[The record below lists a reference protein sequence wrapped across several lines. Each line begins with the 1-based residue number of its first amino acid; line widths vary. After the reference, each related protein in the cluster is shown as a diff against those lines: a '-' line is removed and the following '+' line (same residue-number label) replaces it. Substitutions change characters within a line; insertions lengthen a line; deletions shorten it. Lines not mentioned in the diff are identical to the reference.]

1 MESNCSEW
9 FRTWFDSPYYKI
21 LYSHRSEEEAALFID
36 NLLSFMDLPER
47 SRVLDV
53 ACGRG
58 RHSVYLNEKGFNVVG
73 IDLSNNSISD
83 AKKHENATL
92 HFLTEDMRSFELGV
106 KFEAIFNLFTSFGY
120 FDSQDENKKV
130 LQRIQLH
137 LKENGLFVMDYFNA
151 TKVERELIPFETK
164 SIQGVDFKISKKIEN
179 GQIIKTITFE
189 GKEGKYEFEEK
200 VQLLKANEILDMIS
214 GQGLKIVRTF
224 GDYFL
229 SEFDEINSDRII
241 VIASN

>member
-21 LYSHRSEEEAALFID
+21 LYSNRSEEEAALFID
-36 NLLSFMDLPER
+36 NLLAFIDLPDG
-47 SRVLDV
+47 SRLLDL

-58 RHSVYLNEKGFNVVG
+58 RHSVYLNEKGYNVVG
-73 IDLSNNSISD
+73 VDLSNNSISD
-83 AKKHENATL
+83 AKKHENPTL

-106 KFEAIFNLFTSFGY
+106 KFDGIFNLFTSFGY
-120 FDSQDENKKV
+120 FQSQEENKKV
-130 LQRIQLH
+130 LQRIKLH
-137 LKENGLFVMDYFNA
+137 LKNEGHFVMDYFNA
-151 TKVERELIPFETK
+151 TKVEKGLIPFETK
-164 SIQGVDFKISKKIEN
+164 TIQGVEFNISKKIED
-179 GQIIKTITFE
+179 GQIIKTISFE
-189 GKEGKYEFEEK
+189 GKEGKFEFQEK
-200 VQLLKANEILDMIS
+200 VQLLKATEILEMIS

-229 SEFDEINSDRII
+229 NEFDETNSDRII

>member
-47 SRVLDV
+47 SRVLDL

-83 AKKHENATL
+83 AKKHE
-92 HFLTEDMRSFELGV
+92 
-106 KFEAIFNLFTSFGY
+106 
-120 FDSQDENKKV
+120 
-130 LQRIQLH
+130 
-137 LKENGLFVMDYFNA
+137 
-151 TKVERELIPFETK
+151 
-164 SIQGVDFKISKKIEN
+164 IS
-179 GQIIKTITFE
+179 
-189 GKEGKYEFEEK
+189 
-200 VQLLKANEILDMIS
+200 S
-214 GQGLKIVRTF
+214 
-224 GDYFL
+224 
-229 SEFDEINSDRII
+229 
-241 VIASN
+241 

>member
-21 LYSHRSEEEAALFID
+21 LYSNRSEEEAALFID
-36 NLLSFMDLPER
+36 NLLAFIDLPDG
-47 SRVLDV
+47 SRLLDL

-58 RHSVYLNEKGFNVVG
+58 RHSVYLNEKGYNVVG
-73 IDLSNNSISD
+73 VDLSNNSISD
-83 AKKHENATL
+83 AKKYENPTL

-106 KFEAIFNLFTSFGY
+106 KFDAIFNLFTSFGY
-120 FDSQDENKKV
+120 FQSQEENKKV
-130 LQRIQLH
+130 LQRIKLH
-137 LKENGLFVMDYFNA
+137 LKNDGHFVMDYFNA
-151 TKVERELIPFETK
+151 TKVEKGLIPFETK
-164 SIQGVDFKISKKIEN
+164 TIQGVEFNISKKIED
-179 GQIIKTITFE
+179 GQIIKTISFE
-189 GKEGKYEFEEK
+189 GKERKFEFQEK
-200 VQLLKANEILDMIS
+200 VQLLKAAEILEMIS

-229 SEFDEINSDRII
+229 NEFDETNSDRFI

>member
-1 MESNCSEW
+1 MESNCTEW

-21 LYSHRSEEEAALFID
+21 LYSNRSEEEAAHFID
-36 NLLSFMDLPER
+36 SLLDFINLPER
-47 SRVLDV
+47 SRVLDL

-58 RHSVYLNEKGFNVVG
+58 RHSIYLNEKGFNVVG

-83 AKKHENATL
+83 AKKHENARL
-92 HFLTEDMRSFELGV
+92 HFLTEDMRSFDLGV

-120 FDSQDENKKV
+120 FESQEENKKV
-130 LQRIQLH
+130 LQRILCH
-137 LKENGLFVMDYFNA
+137 LKENGLFVMDYLNA

-164 SIQGVDFKISKKIEN
+164 TIQGVDFAISKKIEN
-179 GQIIKTITFE
+179 GQIIKTIAFV
-189 GKEGKYEFEEK
+189 GKEGKFEFQEK
-200 VQLLKANEILDMIS
+200 VQLLKANEILDMIT

-224 GDYFL
+224 GNYFL
-229 SEFDEINSDRII
+229 NEFDETTSDRII

>member
-21 LYSHRSEEEAALFID
+21 LYSNRSEGEAALFID
-36 NLLSFMDLPER
+36 NLLAFIDLPDG
-47 SRVLDV
+47 SRLLDL

-58 RHSVYLNEKGFNVVG
+58 RHSVYLNVVG
-73 IDLSNNSISD
+73 VDLSNNSISE
-83 AKKHENATL
+83 AKKYENATL

-106 KFEAIFNLFTSFGY
+106 KFDAIFNLFTSFGY
-120 FDSQDENKKV
+120 FQSQEENKKV
-130 LQRIQLH
+130 LQRIKLH
-137 LKENGLFVMDYFNA
+137 LKNDGLFVMDYFNA
-151 TKVERELIPFETK
+151 TKVEKGLIPFETK
-164 SIQGVDFKISKKIEN
+164 TIQGVEFNISKKIEDD
-179 GQIIKTITFE
+179 QIIKTISFE
-189 GKEGKYEFEEK
+189 GKEGKFEFQEK
-200 VQLLKANEILDMIS
+200 VQLLKAVEILEMIS

-229 SEFDEINSDRII
+229 NEFDETNSDRII

>member
-36 NLLSFMDLPER
+36 NLLAFIDLPDR
-47 SRVLDV
+47 SRVLDL

-58 RHSVYLNEKGFNVVG
+58 RHSVYLNEKGFNVIG

-92 HFLTEDMRSFELGV
+92 HFLTEDMRSFDLGV

-120 FDSQDENKKV
+120 FESQEENKKV

-151 TKVERELIPFETK
+151 TKVERGLIPFETK
-164 SIQGVDFKISKKIEN
+164 TIQGVEFNISKKIEN
-179 GQIIKTITFE
+179 GQIIKTISFE
-189 GKEGKYEFEEK
+189 GKEGKFEFEEK
-200 VQLLKANEILDMIS
+200 VQLLKANEILEMIS

-229 SEFDEINSDRII
+229 NDFDEANSDRII